1 MCFHDPWSAQYL
13 STQFH
18 QTNNHGSQ
26 WRPEDDSHPKNM
38 FMLLCT
44 PHVQPFKHVIPK
56 QEGIDPNLKIYIYCQ
71 ADGVSVRIYIYIDI
85 DIDVYK

>member
-1 MCFHDPWSAQYL
+1 
-13 STQFH
+13 
-18 QTNNHGSQ
+18 
-26 WRPEDDSHPKNM
+26 M

>member
-1 MCFHDPWSAQYL
+1 MIHGLHSTSPL
-13 STQFH
+13 SSTK
-18 QTNNHGSQ
+18 QTTMAVNEGQ
-26 WRPEDDSHPKNM
+26 KDDSHPKNM